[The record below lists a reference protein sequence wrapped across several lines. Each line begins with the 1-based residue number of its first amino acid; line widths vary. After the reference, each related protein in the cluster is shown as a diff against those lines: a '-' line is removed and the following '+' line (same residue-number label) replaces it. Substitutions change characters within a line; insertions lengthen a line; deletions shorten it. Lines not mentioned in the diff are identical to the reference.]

1 PQSPKAFLHFI
12 DPNEAPQNLL
22 PGNPVAQ
29 AEFSDK
35 DNAYHFELTQFI
47 SNGIIN
53 ELDDEKEFYL
63 TLPNNGGILL
73 DLLFVGP
80 ETIQPPELVITYF
93 KKYQY
98 LTLKKIAYL
107 TFLFCF
113 CSTAA
118 WAQSED
124 DKANS
129 SSVYS
134 KLGVGFPVSTANTAA
149 HSM

>member
-1 PQSPKAFLHFI
+1 NISRAELVIYQDQNTMEQTLADPEQRPQSPKAFLHFI

-63 TLPNNGGILL
+63 TLPNNGGILS

-93 KKYQY
+93 KKYQ
-98 LTLKKIAYL
+98 
-107 TFLFCF
+107 
-113 CSTAA
+113 
-118 WAQSED
+118 SEERRVG
-124 DKANS
+124 KECRTRWERNWF
-129 SSVYS
+129 
-134 KLGVGFPVSTANTAA
+134 GV
-149 HSM
+149 